1 MRKSRMYELE
11 IIIERQREYI
21 TWLEDRNAKLRL
33 RENNSDDYTKRI
45 KELDRENTNL
55 AERCGRL
62 EKALEASAKYNR
74 ELVAENNNAKR
85 KPEKVYSLKCTVCG
99 KKITAKSLL
108 TKYCDKCRVEKQ
120 RACMRAY
127 KAKRK

>member
-21 TWLEDRNAKLRL
+21 AWLEDRNAKLRL
-33 RENNSDDYTKRI
+33 RENNSDEYAKRI

-74 ELVAENNNAKR
+74 ELVAENNSAKR
-85 KPEKVYSLKCTVCG
+85 KPEKVYSLKCTTCG
-99 KKITAKSLL
+99 KMITAKSPLA
-108 TKYCDKCRVEKQ
+108 KYCDKCRVEKQ